1 MTPRKKSRGRG
12 FLILSIVFLVA
23 CSICLFSGIIF
34 SIPSRTAELYGPPN
48 PNLNPIKLT
57 SQSLI
62 LLVSDEGLFSP
73 SNIPSEDMI
82 FSIESGDSLDQI
94 LAGLQYLKLV
104 RHPAA
109 FRAYLIYTGI
119 DTRIQSGEFLMSY
132 KMSELEIA
140 NMIGNPPPAQT
151 TISILAGWR
160 MEEIAE
166 TLPGLGVDLTPNDF
180 LESVRGQMKE
190 GYLYPGSYQVE
201 RNISA
206 DSLVDTLFQ
215 GFLSHISTDL
225 EQGIVARG
233 LTLQQAVILASII
246 EKEAVLEEEM
256 PLIASVFLNRLQ
268 INLNLAADP
277 TVQYALGYNGEQ
289 QTWWTNPLSLED
301 LNINSPYN
309 TYQNEGLPPG
319 PICNPGLA
327 AIQAVAFPAESQY
340 LYFRTACDGSGQH
353 LFAETFEEHLEN
365 ACLE

>member
-1 MTPRKKSRGRG
+1 VTSRKKSRIRG

-23 CSICLFSGIIF
+23 CSMCLFSGIIF

-48 PNLNPIKLT
+48 PNLNSIKLT
-57 SQSLI
+57 TQSLI
-62 LLVSDEGLFSP
+62 LLASDEGLFSP
-73 SNIPSEDMI
+73 SNIPSEDLL
-82 FSIESGDSLDQI
+82 FPIESGDSLEKI
-94 LAGLQYLKLV
+94 LAGLQNLKLV
-104 RHPAA
+104 KHPAA

-119 DTRIQSGEFLMSY
+119 DTRIQSGEFLISNE
-132 KMSELEIA
+132 MSELEIA
-140 NMIGNPPPAQT
+140 DMLGNPVPAQT

-160 MEEIAE
+160 MEEIGD
-166 TLPGLGVDLTPNDF
+166 TLPGLGVDLTPDDF
-180 LESVRGQMKE
+180 LESVRGQIKE
-190 GYLYPGSYQVE
+190 GYLYPDSYQVE

-206 DSLVDTLFQ
+206 DSLVDILYQ
-215 GFLSHISTDL
+215 GFLSHISTNL
-225 EQGIVARG
+225 EQGIIARG
-233 LTLQQAVILASII
+233 LTMQQAVILASII
-246 EKEAVLEEEM
+246 EREAVQEEEM

-268 INLNLAADP
+268 INMNLAADP

-309 TYQNEGLPPG
+309 TYLNVGLPPG

-340 LYFRTACDGSGQH
+340 LYFRSACDGSGQH
-353 LFAETFEEHLEN
+353 LFAESFEEHLEN